1 MLNFSNS
8 EFKERALNT
17 KHISYET
24 ERTVEDAFLLFIK
37 DFDNGNKES
46 LENLCK
52 YIKEFYAE
60 ENIELSMNE
69 CYELTQGKDTALVR
83 FDEKVK
89 SIILACAYKC
99 IYDGNLLGTRLVD
112 VNGEPINTSNCLSHI
127 LYHGEASR
135 ILAEAIGLDGKTAQ
149 KLGILHDI
157 GRKRTHSFMHTVKG
171 FELLQELGWY
181 EESFVCLYH
190 SFTIIN
196 SKDDILKGG
205 RCANCDPMLEGFR
218 IDENGNEVCEN
229 DECKDDLAKVLDVYE
244 YNDYDVIMNI
254 ADCMA
259 ANKGIVSMYDRLFN
273 SILKRRKT
281 GTFDMKY
288 TLVKMTN
295 QMRYYLEK
303 AGFADFKGVKIKA
316 TKDITLEEVTN
327 LFKEMS
333 SLFFDKFNSLRQERT
348 IPLDLSNPK
357 TYVKI

>member
-1 MLNFSNS
+1 MLNFSNN

-52 YIKEFYAE
+52 YIKEFFAK

-69 CYELTQGKDTALVR
+69 CYELTQGRDTALVK

-112 VNGEPINTSNCLSHI
+112 VNGEPTNTSNCLSHV
-127 LYHGEASR
+127 LFHGETSR
-135 ILAEAIGLDGKTAQ
+135 ILAETIGLDGKTAQ

-181 EESFVCLYH
+181 VEAFCALTH
-190 SFTIIN
+190 SFTLISNENGVI
-196 SKDDILKGG
+196 KAG
-205 RCANCDPMLEGFR
+205 RCANCDPMLEGFG
-218 IDENGNEVCEN
+218 IDENGVGVWKSEEY
-229 DECKDDLAKVLDVYE
+229 KDDMAQFLDGYE

-254 ADCMA
+254 ADMMA
-259 ANKGIVSMYDRLFN
+259 ISKGIVSIEERFEDIMT
-273 SILKRRKT
+273 RR
-281 GTFDMKY
+281 DPDLMDVRY
-288 TLVKMTN
+288 TKVCLIN

-303 AGFADFKGVKIKA
+303 AGLADFKGVKIKA